1 MIRAGRVFEWR
12 IHTVGTLIDDLRD
25 PAALPDP
32 TSRVSLVQ
40 THISLV
46 FVADSFVYK
55 IKKPVDF
62 GFLDFS
68 TLDKRR
74 HFCAEEVRLNQRLSR
89 DIYLGVVPVTLD
101 KGRHRLGGE
110 GGRPVEFAVRMRRVP
125 DDRLMRTL
133 YEKGELND
141 DHLDSVADLLA
152 GFHSEAERSKH
163 IDGFGTLESF
173 KVNTDENFAQTE
185 SFVGATLQLDDF
197 ERIRDWTQQFYREE
211 GAVFEDRIQQGRIR
225 DCHGDLHMEHICFL
239 DPVAAI
245 DCIEFNERFRYS
257 DTLADIAFLLM
268 DLEFRGGG
276 EIAGRLW
283 ARYSERAGETGM
295 ERLLA
300 FYKVYR
306 AYVRGK
312 VIGFQLNDPQ
322 IQARTK
328 QEAAETAGAYFRLA
342 RHYVDSAP

>member
-1 MIRAGRVFEWR
+1 MGS
-12 IHTVGTLIDDLRD
+12 LIDDLQE

-32 TSRVSLVQ
+32 TTRVSLVQ

-46 FVADSFVYK
+46 FVADLFVYK
-55 IKKPVDF
+55 VKKPVDF

-68 TLDKRR
+68 TLEKRK
-74 HFCAEEVRLNQRLSR
+74 HYCAEEVRLNQRLSKGV
-89 DIYLGVVPVTLD
+89 YLGVVPVTLEE
-101 KGRHRLGGE
+101 GRHRLGGD
-110 GGRPVEFAVRMRRVP
+110 GGPPVEFAVRMRRIP

-133 YEKGELND
+133 YEKGGLRD
-141 DHLDSVADLLA
+141 DHLDSVAALLA
-152 GFHSEAERSKH
+152 GFHCEAERSER
-163 IDGFGTLESF
+163 IDEFGKLESF

-185 SFVGATLQLDDF
+185 AFIGTTVQRDDF
-197 ERIRDWTQQFYREE
+197 DRIRDWTRQFYQEE
-211 GAVFEDRIQQGRIR
+211 GGLFDKRIQKGRVR

-268 DLEFRGGG
+268 DLEFRGGA

-283 ARYSERAGETGM
+283 AKYSERADESGM

-312 VIGFQLNDPQ
+312 VISFQLNDPQ
-322 IQARTK
+322 IQARAK

-342 RHYVDSAP
+342 RHYVETAP

>member
-1 MIRAGRVFEWR
+1 M
-12 IHTVGTLIDDLRD
+12 GTLIDDLLN
-25 PAALPDP
+25 PASLPDP
-32 TSRVSLVQ
+32 TSEVSLIQ

-74 HFCAEEVRLNQRLSR
+74 LFCAEEVRLNQRLSR
-89 DIYLGVVPVTLD
+89 DIYLGVVPVTLEN
-101 KGRHRLGGE
+101 GVHRIGAE
-110 GGRPVEFAVRMRRVP
+110 GGRPVEFAVRMRRIP
-125 DDRLMRTL
+125 DERLMRTM

-152 GFHSEAERSKH
+152 GFHGEAERSEH
-163 IDGFGTLESF
+163 IDGFGTLDSF
-173 KVNTDENFAQTE
+173 RVNTDENFAQTE
-185 SFVGATLQLDDF
+185 AFVGATLLLEDF
-197 ERIRDWTQQFYREE
+197 KRIQDWTEKFYLKE
-211 GAVFEDRIQQGRIR
+211 GALFKDRIKKGRVR

-283 ARYSERAGETGM
+283 SKYSERAGEAGM

-312 VIGFQLNDPQ
+312 VIGFQLNDPH
-322 IQARTK
+322 IPARAK

-342 RHYVDSAP
+342 RHYVDSTP

>member
-1 MIRAGRVFEWR
+1 M
-12 IHTVGTLIDDLRD
+12 GTLIDDLQD

-46 FVADSFVYK
+46 FVADLFVYK
-55 IKKPVDF
+55 VKKPVDF

-68 TLDKRR
+68 TLDRRR
-74 HFCAEEVRLNQRLSR
+74 HFCAEEVRLNQRLSK
-89 DIYLGVVPVTLD
+89 DVYLGVVPVTLEN
-101 KGRHRLGGE
+101 GRHRLGGE
-110 GGRPVEFAVRMRRVP
+110 GGRPVEFAVRMRRIP
-125 DDRLMRTL
+125 DDRLMRTMH
-133 YEKGELND
+133 EKGELND
-141 DHLDSVADLLA
+141 HHLDSVADLLA
-152 GFHSEAERSKH
+152 GFHRDAERSER
-163 IDGFGTLESF
+163 IDGFGKLESF

-185 SFVGATLQLDDF
+185 AFVGTTLKPDDF
-197 ERIRDWTQQFYREE
+197 ERIRDWTQQFYGDEGGLFEE
-211 GAVFEDRIQQGRIR
+211 RIRQGRIR

-268 DLEFRGGG
+268 DLEFRGGD
-276 EIAGRLW
+276 EIAARLW
-283 ARYSERAGETGM
+283 SKYSERANESGM
-295 ERLLA
+295 ERLLT

-322 IQARTK
+322 IQAPAK
-328 QEAAETAGAYFRLA
+328 KEAAETAGAYFRLA
-342 RHYVDSAP
+342 RHYVDTAP